1 MSLVEPRGTDLVCE
15 VGAILNTPA
24 IEDCP
29 MEDRVKYAF
38 AIAEVWHDLCSHL
51 PDEVLEAFQDAWHD
65 HWNKE
70 VEA

>member
-1 MSLVEPRGTDLVCE
+1 MSLVESRGTDLVCE

-24 IEDCP
+24 VEECP
-29 MEDRVKYAF
+29 VVDRVEYAF
-38 AIAEVWHDLCSHL
+38 AIADVWHELCSRL

-65 HWNKE
+65 HWDKG